1 MRSAGFHLIQGLDGW
16 LSLHST
22 RSRLGAGLEPTGE
35 LSRGAQV
42 MSATYRERAELDEVD
57 SELPVQ
63 AAANH
68 LCCGMPTWPVDDVL
82 LPGGAVRMGL
92 FLDHLSLSRLNL
104 PSVALG
110 WEAAVRR
117 RFSPSASRILV
128 DYEEGEN
135 PNCPSRTRQSQRPIE
150 SV

>member
-1 MRSAGFHLIQGLDGW
+1 MRSAGLHLILGSDGW
-16 LSLHST
+16 SSLHRTCSC
-22 RSRLGAGLEPTGE
+22 LHAGLEPTEEVLGC
-35 LSRGAQV
+35 AQV
-42 MSATYRERAELDEVD
+42 MSVTCAERAVFDEVD

-68 LCCGMPTWPVDDVL
+68 LCCGVPTWPVDDVL

-92 FLDHLSLSRLNL
+92 FLDHLSLRRLNL

-128 DYEEGEN
+128 DHEEGEN